1 MFVGNEEKVYMLD
14 KAEGNAAQINGH
26 PAWGAV
32 WCVHCFLNAP
42 RRLIKHSRD
51 FETHQA
57 TVMDVRTNVFCS
69 SGMHLPNGSYVT
81 FGGNGAVGPGG
92 NLGSQLNPGGYSAS
106 WDATYQDFDGTR
118 AIRVLNPCRNS
129 DDFNDAS
136 CQWFDEP
143 TLFSMKKSRWYS
155 AAEATAAGDIV
166 IIGGFV
172 NGGYVNRN
180 YPNIDPQSQGGAA
193 DSTYEYYPP
202 VAADPQIFN
211 FLVKTSGLN
220 AYAHTFLMPSG
231 KMFVQANVST
241 GEARASG
248 GAMVSLIILK

>member
-1 MFVGNEEKVYMLD
+1 MRLRSMATRRGVLFGEYLYSE
-14 KAEGNAAQINGH
+14 NGS
-26 PAWGAV
+26 
-32 WCVHCFLNAP
+32 
-42 RRLIKHSRD
+42 RQLIKHSRD
-51 FETHQA
+51 FESHQA
-57 TVMDVRTNVFCS
+57 TAMDVRTNVFCS

-118 AIRVLNPCRNS
+118 AMRILNPCRNS
-129 DDFNDAS
+129 DNFNDVN

-143 TLFSMKKSRWYS
+143 TLLSMKKSRWYS
-155 AAEATAAGDIV
+155 AAEATADGNVV

-180 YPNIDPQSQGGAA
+180 YPNTDPESQGGAA

-202 VAADPQIFN
+202 VTADPQTFN
-211 FLVKTSGLN
+211 FLIKTSGLN

-241 GEARASG
+241 GE
-248 GAMVSLIILK
+248 